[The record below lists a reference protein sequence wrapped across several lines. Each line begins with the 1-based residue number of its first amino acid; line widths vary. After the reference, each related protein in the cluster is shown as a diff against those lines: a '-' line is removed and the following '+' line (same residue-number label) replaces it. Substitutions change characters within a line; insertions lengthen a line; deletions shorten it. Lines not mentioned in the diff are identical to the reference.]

1 MARRRAARRDSMLAR
16 YAQHGPTPMDMV
28 PYSDTPRLV
37 WQMLHEWKAW
47 RDEYLGRW
55 LAGDVVPA
63 PPHADKCVSARGEV

>member
-1 MARRRAARRDSMLAR
+1 
-16 YAQHGPTPMDMV
+16 MDMV

-37 WQMLHEWKAW
+37 WQMLDEWKAW